1 MAIQIQELIDNLI
14 QQFEGNVGNVEES
27 YGMTTIQVRKA
38 SIFEVIKYL
47 KDEKSFILLTD
58 VCGMHF
64 PDNDEDM
71 QFAVVYH
78 IHNLFENIRLR
89 LRVFLPAENPEVESM
104 NALFSSVN
112 WQERETFD
120 FFGIK
125 FTNHP
130 NLVRILNMDEMEV
143 FPLRKEFPLEDGG
156 RTDKDDRFFG
166 RSIHNE

>member
-104 NALFSSVN
+104 NALFSSAN

-166 RSIHNE
+166 RTIHNE